1 MDETY
6 DYMFKL
12 ALVGDPG
19 AGKSW
24 VLSRFVDGTLER
36 LSSPGI
42 IMCFS
47 IRASHM
53 ISLQL
58 TSESEE

>member
-12 ALVGDPG
+12 ALIGDPG

-42 IMCFS
+42 IMCFLLYVFNS
-47 IRASHM
+47 RYEH
-53 ISLQL
+53 L
-58 TSESEE
+58 T